1 MARRLRYLAIKT
13 GRTNDFMKSDFH
25 LDLRGNI
32 SPLSLLKAT
41 KALSRLG
48 EGQRLEILG
57 TDDQT
62 KKELFEILDSTQ
74 FRMIKLL
81 QRKTFYRI
89 IFEKTAWAP
98 DHKKSVT

>member
-1 MARRLRYLAIKT
+1 
-13 GRTNDFMKSDFH
+13 MKSDFH

-48 EGQRLEILG
+48 GGQRLEILG

-74 FRMIKLL
+74 FRMIKLV

-89 IFEKTAWAP
+89 IFEKTAWEP
-98 DHKKSVT
+98 DHKETVI